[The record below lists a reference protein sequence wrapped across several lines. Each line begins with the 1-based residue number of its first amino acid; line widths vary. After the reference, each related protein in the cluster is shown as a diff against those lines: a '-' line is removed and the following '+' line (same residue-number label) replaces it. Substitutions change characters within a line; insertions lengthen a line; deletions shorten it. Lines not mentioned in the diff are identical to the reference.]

1 MSYGTA
7 LGHKGGVGW
16 AGFGVDLFLGRT
28 GRREGLGRG
37 WAELLALSSIC
48 L

>member
-16 AGFGVDLFLGRT
+16 ILGGFVSGANRQEG
-28 GRREGLGRG
+28 GLGRG
-37 WAELLALSSIC
+37 WTELLALSSIC